1 MTTPCIYILSPASRC
16 WWTVISSKF
25 FRSFNPGGNGAVPG
39 CDVIGVLSISFCNHW
54 GDRVKQS
61 NPRTKKNELVHV
73 RVSIISIKVSS
84 NKKAEVY
91 ITGDFSSKLQI
102 HPQISLVLL
111 NLVSF
116 YNLYN
121 IFVDKCLKMKLL
133 ILDMHCFMHN
143 FRSLCRVD
151 LPWGQVW

>member
-1 MTTPCIYILSPASRC
+1 MYVSPLFLLR
-16 WWTVISSKF
+16 
-25 FRSFNPGGNGAVPG
+25 FR
-39 CDVIGVLSISFCNHW
+39 
-54 GDRVKQS
+54 Q
-61 NPRTKKNELVHV
+61 TKKLRCTQME
-73 RVSIISIKVSS
+73 S
-84 NKKAEVY
+84 N
-91 ITGDFSSKLQI
+91 I

-133 ILDMHCFMHN
+133 ILDMHSFMHN

-151 LPWGQVW
+151 LP